1 MAELLRDLKKHLQ
14 DVDNIGDESPVPLLD
29 LGQDL
34 VMVFELLSPQHI
46 QQSRFQHH
54 KAFKHQVGRVPAS
67 GHILPEY
74 MKIKGWQKY
83 RYPTWATVMG
93 PVGRVALAPRG
104 DRCKSWLKGWH
115 GCIYSWIQ
123 ISNLLHF
130 TMWNYLQFLMR
141 AAMLGLCRMQSLMQ
155 SCKTWQTHLAG
166 FRWLG
171 RCGTSSSLKTPIW
184 LLAVSEMINS
194 VTWVSDH
201 SSNSFTIH
209 SAMLAEVWRSEKGT
223 HPRTSACRRQSELM

>member
-46 QQSRFQHH
+46 QQSWFQHH

-83 RYPTWATVMG
+83 RFPTWATVMG

-104 DRCKSWLKGWH
+104 DRCKS
-115 GCIYSWIQ
+115 
-123 ISNLLHF
+123 
-130 TMWNYLQFLMR
+130 
-141 AAMLGLCRMQSLMQ
+141 
-155 SCKTWQTHLAG
+155 
-166 FRWLG
+166 
-171 RCGTSSSLKTPIW
+171 
-184 LLAVSEMINS
+184 
-194 VTWVSDH
+194 
-201 SSNSFTIH
+201 
-209 SAMLAEVWRSEKGT
+209 
-223 HPRTSACRRQSELM
+223 